1 MVVLPRLAGKWLA
14 RMDARWKIE
23 HVKLDVPPDYLLFKN
38 QKLGWASVSLVR
50 FSSILF
56 LAYQLIPTRA
66 RNASRAFAAK
76 CCGAAQ
82 LHCASNLYIYF
93 FYNIYI
99 YLLSDFAVPECW
111 MVQYDRYNSAVSACS
126 SAPWARVAKLL
137 SCNSAARVASYW
149 MLLADIGCC
158 WSSWQ
163 IVWSFVLKC
172 DELCL
177 QIFVHVELVWQGVS
191 RPRCWEPGW
200 ASTFDC
206 DKFSSIYLLQEH

>member
-1 MVVLPRLAGKWLA
+1 MRLHHMRLHTHTQWSQSVGQFRAVWEPHIAQLLYRGTWRQQCHRGLWEEEQMVVLPRLAGKWLA

-82 LHCASNLYIYF
+82 LHCASNLYIYNF
-93 FYNIYI
+93 FIIYI
-99 YLLSDFAVPECW
+99 
-111 MVQYDRYNSAVSACS
+111 
-126 SAPWARVAKLL
+126 
-137 SCNSAARVASYW
+137 
-149 MLLADIGCC
+149 
-158 WSSWQ
+158 
-163 IVWSFVLKC
+163 
-172 DELCL
+172 
-177 QIFVHVELVWQGVS
+177 
-191 RPRCWEPGW
+191 
-200 ASTFDC
+200 
-206 DKFSSIYLLQEH
+206 